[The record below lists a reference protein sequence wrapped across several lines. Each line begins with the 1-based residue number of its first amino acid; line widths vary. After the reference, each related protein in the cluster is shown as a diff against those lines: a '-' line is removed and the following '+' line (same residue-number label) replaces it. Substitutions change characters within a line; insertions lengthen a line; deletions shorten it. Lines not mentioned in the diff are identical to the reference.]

1 VSVAVK
7 EIPETASEMEFA
19 GGVKAVTV
27 GAVVSEDAR
36 AAAMAATSSGV
47 SFRPD
52 ISGIVKASEIC
63 LAVLLFFVEVARAP
77 WQLAQLVA

>member
-1 VSVAVK
+1 MTKDVTS
-7 EIPETASEMEFA
+7 
-19 GGVKAVTV
+19 GGVASVEGGGIGGV
-27 GAVVSEDAR
+27 SGGRVSETR